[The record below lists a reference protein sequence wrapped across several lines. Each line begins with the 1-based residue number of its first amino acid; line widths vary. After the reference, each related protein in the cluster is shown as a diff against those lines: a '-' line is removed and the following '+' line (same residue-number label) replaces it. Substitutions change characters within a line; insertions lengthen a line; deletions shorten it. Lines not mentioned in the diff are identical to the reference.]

1 MRAIRFAAGMLLLC
15 GAALPARLAA
25 APLPVRVQDAP
36 PPPAPAPR
44 ARVKMLRDSIVM
56 RDSNFVR
63 ITLNGERIEQMI
75 HDLIASKQ
83 LEAAIGQSLRESAGQ
98 PADSKKMR
106 ELSESLAALA
116 KKNATLITTL
126 EMTCAGDHQP
136 EGYIGV
142 QFSELQT
149 VMGEEMPMAPPMREY
164 PKIDSVY
171 ANSPASKA
179 GARRGDVV
187 LLIGGVD
194 SRRPVQLDKL
204 LKPGTKLTLRV
215 QRDGSQKDLTIAIEK
230 RPTDFNSECANVDQ
244 FIAPEF
250 DQPIYLRAPRAPM
263 GGPAIVLRRTPAPP
277 AAPDAPSTPMAPM
290 GPPPPA
296 GYMYGFSTTNSAIA
310 GATLQALDDDW
321 RATLGV
327 DNGVLVTKVLPGTP
341 SKDSGLHAGDVITM
355 ADGQPVASVRALSR
369 IVANA
374 KSNAV
379 KLQII
384 RSGKQQV
391 LMLKWQETS
400 PP

>member
-1 MRAIRFAAGMLLLC
+1 MRAVRFIPNALLLF
-15 GAALPARLAA
+15 GAVIPGALAA
-25 APLPVRVQDAP
+25 QDT
-36 PPPAPAPR
+36 PPAPPR
-44 ARVKMLRDSIVM
+44 ARVKIFRDSTMM

-63 ITLNGERIEQMI
+63 ITLDADRIEAMI
-75 HDLIASKQ
+75 HELMASKQ
-83 LEAAIGQSLRESAGQ
+83 LEATIGQSLREAAGQ
-98 PADSKKMR
+98 PGDSKKMR

-142 QFSELQT
+142 QFSQLQT
-149 VMGEEMPMAPPMREY
+149 VMGDEMPMAAPMREY

-179 GARRGDVV
+179 GARRGDMV

-204 LKPGTKLTLRV
+204 LKPGTKLALRV
-215 QRDGSQKDLTIAIEK
+215 QRDGSTKDLTITIEK

-250 DQPIYLRAPRAPM
+250 DQPIYMRAPRAPM
-263 GGPAIVLRRTPAPP
+263 SAPSIVLRRSPAPP
-277 AAPDAPSTPMAPM
+277 APPDAPSTPMAPM
-290 GPPPPA
+290 GPPPMS

-310 GATLQALDDDW
+310 GATLQALDDGW

-327 DNGVLVTKVLPGTP
+327 DNGILVTKVLPGTP
-341 SKDSGLHAGDVITM
+341 SNDAGLRSGDVITS
-355 ADGQPVASVRALSR
+355 ADGQAVASVRALSR

-391 LMLKWQETS
+391 VMLRWQETS

>member
-1 MRAIRFAAGMLLLC
+1 MRALHLIPGALLLC
-15 GAALPARLAA
+15 GALAA
-25 APLPVRVQDAP
+25 QDAP
-36 PPPAPAPR
+36 PAPR
-44 ARVKMLRDSIVM
+44 ARIKIFRDSTM
-56 RDSNFVR
+56 RDSNSVR
-63 ITLNGERIEQMI
+63 IMLDGDRIEQMI

-83 LEAAIGQSLRESAGQ
+83 LEAAIGQSLREAAGQ

-106 ELSESLAALA
+106 ELSESLSALA
-116 KKNATLITTL
+116 KKNASLITTL

-136 EGYIGV
+136 DGYIGV

-149 VMGEEMPMAPPMREY
+149 VMGEEMPMTAPMHEY

-179 GARRGDVV
+179 GVRRGDVV

-204 LKPGTKLTLRV
+204 LRPGTKLAVRV
-215 QRDGSQKDLTIAIEK
+215 QRDGSPKELTLTIEK

-250 DQPIYLRAPRAPM
+250 DQPMVYMRAPHAPS
-263 GGPAIVLRRTPAPP
+263 GAPSIILRRTPG
-277 AAPDAPSTPMAPM
+277 AAALPEPPSTPMPPM
-290 GPPPPA
+290 PPMPPPVA
-296 GYMYGFSTTNSAIA
+296 GFMYGFSTTNSAIA
-310 GATLQALDDDW
+310 GATLQALDDGW

-341 SKDSGLHAGDVITM
+341 SSDAGLRSGDVITS
-355 ADGQPVASVRALSR
+355 ADGQAVASVRALSR

>member
-1 MRAIRFAAGMLLLC
+1 MRAVRFIPSALLLC
-15 GAALPARLAA
+15 GAVIPGALAA
-25 APLPVRVQDAP
+25 QDT
-36 PPPAPAPR
+36 PPAPPR
-44 ARVKMLRDSIVM
+44 TRVKVFRDSTMM

-63 ITLNGERIEQMI
+63 ITLDADRIEAMI
-75 HDLIASKQ
+75 HELMASKQ
-83 LEAAIGQSLRESAGQ
+83 LEAMIGQSLREAAGQ
-98 PADSKKMR
+98 PGDSKKTR

-142 QFSELQT
+142 QFSQLQT
-149 VMGEEMPMAPPMREY
+149 VMGDEMPMAAPMREY

-179 GARRGDVV
+179 GARRGDMV

-204 LKPGTKLTLRV
+204 LKPGTKLALRV
-215 QRDGSQKDLTIAIEK
+215 QRDGSTKDLTITIEK

-250 DQPIYLRAPRAPM
+250 DQPIYMRAPRAPM
-263 GGPAIVLRRTPAPP
+263 SAPSIVLRRSPAP
-277 AAPDAPSTPMAPM
+277 PDAPSTPMAPM
-290 GPPPPA
+290 SPPPMS

-310 GATLQALDDDW
+310 GATLQALDDGW

-327 DNGVLVTKVLPGTP
+327 DNGILVTKVLPGTP
-341 SKDSGLHAGDVITM
+341 SNDAGLRSGDVITS
-355 ADGQPVASVRALSR
+355 ADGQAVASVRALSR

-391 LMLKWQETS
+391 VMLRWQETS

>member
-1 MRAIRFAAGMLLLC
+1 MRAVRFIPNALLLF
-15 GAALPARLAA
+15 GAVIPGALAA
-25 APLPVRVQDAP
+25 QDT
-36 PPPAPAPR
+36 PPAPPR
-44 ARVKMLRDSIVM
+44 ARVKIFRDSTMM

-63 ITLNGERIEQMI
+63 ITLDADRIEAMI
-75 HDLIASKQ
+75 HELMASKQ
-83 LEAAIGQSLRESAGQ
+83 LEATIGQSLREAAGQ
-98 PADSKKMR
+98 PGDSKKMR

-142 QFSELQT
+142 QFSQLQT
-149 VMGEEMPMAPPMREY
+149 VMGDEMPMAAPMREY

-179 GARRGDVV
+179 GARRGDMV

-204 LKPGTKLTLRV
+204 LKPGTKLALRV
-215 QRDGSQKDLTIAIEK
+215 QRDGSTKDLTITIEK

-250 DQPIYLRAPRAPM
+250 DQPIYMRAPRAPM
-263 GGPAIVLRRTPAPP
+263 SAPSIVLRRSPAPP
-277 AAPDAPSTPMAPM
+277 APPDAPSTPMAPM
-290 GPPPPA
+290 GPPPMS

-310 GATLQALDDDW
+310 GATLQALDDGW

-327 DNGVLVTKVLPGTP
+327 DNGILVTKVLPGTP
-341 SKDSGLHAGDVITM
+341 SNDAGLRSGDVITS
-355 ADGQPVASVRALSR
+355 ADGQAVASVRALSR

>member
-1 MRAIRFAAGMLLLC
+1 MRALHLIPGALLLC
-15 GAALPARLAA
+15 GAVLPGALAA
-25 APLPVRVQDAP
+25 QDAP
-36 PPPAPAPR
+36 PSPPPR
-44 ARVKMLRDSIVM
+44 ARIKIFRDSTM
-56 RDSNFVR
+56 RDSNFARV
-63 ITLNGERIEQMI
+63 TLDGDRIEQMI

-83 LEAAIGQSLRESAGQ
+83 LEAAIGQSLREAAGQ
-98 PADSKKMR
+98 PADTKRMR

-116 KKNATLITTL
+116 RKNASLRTTL

-136 EGYIGV
+136 DGYIGV

-149 VMGEEMPMAPPMREY
+149 VMGEEMSMAAPMHEY
-164 PKIDSVY
+164 PRIDSVY

-179 GARRGDVV
+179 GVRRGDVV

-204 LKPGTKLTLRV
+204 LKPGTKLALRV
-215 QRDGSQKDLTIAIEK
+215 QRDGSPKELSLTIEK

-250 DQPIYLRAPRAPM
+250 DQPMVYMRAPHAP
-263 GGPAIVLRRTPAPP
+263 GGAPSIILRRTPAP
-277 AAPDAPSTPMAPM
+277 AALPDQPSTPMPPM
-290 GPPPPA
+290 PPPVS
-296 GYMYGFSTTNSAIA
+296 GFMYGFSTTNSAIA
-310 GATLQALDDDW
+310 GATLMALDDDW

>member
-1 MRAIRFAAGMLLLC
+1 
-15 GAALPARLAA
+15 
-25 APLPVRVQDAP
+25 
-36 PPPAPAPR
+36 
-44 ARVKMLRDSIVM
+44 VKVFRDSTMM

-63 ITLNGERIEQMI
+63 ITLDADRIEAMI
-75 HDLIASKQ
+75 HELMASKQ
-83 LEAAIGQSLRESAGQ
+83 LEATIGQSLREAAGQ
-98 PADSKKMR
+98 PGDSKKTR

-142 QFSELQT
+142 QFSQLQT
-149 VMGEEMPMAPPMREY
+149 VMGDEMPMAAPMREY

-179 GARRGDVV
+179 GARRGDMV

-204 LKPGTKLTLRV
+204 LKPGTKLALRV
-215 QRDGSQKDLTIAIEK
+215 QRDGSTKDLTITIEK

-250 DQPIYLRAPRAPM
+250 DQPIYMRAPRAPM
-263 GGPAIVLRRTPAPP
+263 SAPSIVLRRSPAP
-277 AAPDAPSTPMAPM
+277 PDAPSTPMAPM
-290 GPPPPA
+290 SPPPMS

-310 GATLQALDDDW
+310 GATLQALDDGW

-327 DNGVLVTKVLPGTP
+327 DNGILVTKVLPGTP
-341 SKDSGLHAGDVITM
+341 SNDAGLRSGDVITS
-355 ADGQPVASVRALSR
+355 ADGQAVASVRALSR

-391 LMLKWQETS
+391 VMLRWQETS